1 MASSVLQK
9 NLEKIIKE
17 RNFHIS
23 ELERKAGLK
32 KNNIYYIL
40 KGISKK
46 PSAEILQAVADA
58 LGITVK
64 DLYTPTIEAT
74 YYLNDDHFAL
84 MEQILKNVIE
94 EVKLLNIELTDVD
107 FINVFLEVF
116 RYSKQDPKKEPD
128 KRFINWILQ
137 QRRLSK

>member
-1 MASSVLQK
+1 MTSSVLQQ

-17 RNFHIS
+17 RNFNIS

-32 KNNIYYIL
+32 KNNIYFIL

-46 PSAEILQAVADA
+46 PSAGILQAVADA

-64 DLYTPTIEAT
+64 DLYAPTIEAT
-74 YYLNDDHFAL
+74 NYLNNDHFEL
-84 MEQILKNVIE
+84 MEKTLKHVIE
-94 EVKLLNIELTDVD
+94 EVKLLNMQVTDVE
-107 FINVFLEVF
+107 FINIFLEVF

-137 QRRLSK
+137 QRKFNK